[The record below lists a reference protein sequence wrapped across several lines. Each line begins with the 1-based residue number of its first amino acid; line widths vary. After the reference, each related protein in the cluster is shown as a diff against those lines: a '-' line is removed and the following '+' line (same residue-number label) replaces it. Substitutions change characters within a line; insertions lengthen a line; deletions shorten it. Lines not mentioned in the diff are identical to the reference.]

1 MSRNRP
7 PAVTLPC
14 QPIASSN
21 ESGFGQ
27 TLSALHREDRLETLD
42 VADCIRL
49 KEALWCRAWLLSKA
63 HKLAHLGH
71 WKYMVAD
78 GSVYWSEEIFEILGL
93 PPDGPPPSRADRER
107 MHTAESWARLE
118 AAIQRAIATG
128 EPYELDIELVR
139 ADGEHRWLT
148 IHGEAERD
156 AVGRVERIIGVAQ
169 DITERKRIEAAL
181 RASEARLQE
190 AQSLCSVGDWE
201 LDRDSAK
208 MTWSR
213 EVFRLFDRP
222 ESLGIPDLNEAMSYY
237 PPDSLERTRDAFW
250 HAIDSGERCT
260 LEHDIHLPS
269 GEVRHHATVIVPI
282 ADASGRVCKLFG
294 TVQDITAR
302 KRLELERTAQ
312 HGHLAELSRRLVEI
326 QERER
331 RQLAGE
337 LHDRASPN
345 LAALQLTVS
354 NLTSALPPDV
364 LAAVEPLLDDINALL
379 ADTTTGIREISTEL
393 RPAILDYAGLLPALQ
408 DYAEQFRRRSGI
420 AVTLDS
426 EECDMPL
433 SADLQSVLFRI
444 VQEALTNC
452 AKHASAGSIR
462 IRLSHDEREL
472 TMSIV
477 DNGVGFDPMLLIE
490 PGSLAGLGLIT
501 MRERAEFA
509 GGRFSIASR
518 RGEGTEVRVSF
529 DRHREAP

>member
-1 MSRNRP
+1 
-7 PAVTLPC
+7 
-14 QPIASSN
+14 
-21 ESGFGQ
+21 
-27 TLSALHREDRLETLD
+27 
-42 VADCIRL
+42 
-49 KEALWCRAWLLSKA
+49 
-63 HKLAHLGH
+63 
-71 WKYMVAD
+71 
-78 GSVYWSEEIFEILGL
+78 
-93 PPDGPPPSRADRER
+93 
-107 MHTAESWARLE
+107 
-118 AAIQRAIATG
+118 
-128 EPYELDIELVR
+128 
-139 ADGEHRWLT
+139 
-148 IHGEAERD
+148 
-156 AVGRVERIIGVAQ
+156 
-169 DITERKRIEAAL
+169 
-181 RASEARLQE
+181 
-190 AQSLCSVGDWE
+190 
-201 LDRDSAK
+201 
-208 MTWSR
+208 
-213 EVFRLFDRP
+213 
-222 ESLGIPDLNEAMSYY
+222 
-237 PPDSLERTRDAFW
+237 
-250 HAIDSGERCT
+250 
-260 LEHDIHLPS
+260 
-269 GEVRHHATVIVPI
+269 
-282 ADASGRVCKLFG
+282 LFG

-302 KRLELERTAQ
+302 KRLELERSA
-312 HGHLAELSRRLVEI
+312 HHVHLAELSRRLVEI

-345 LAALQLTVS
+345 LAALQLTLS
-354 NLTSALPPDV
+354 NLTSALPPGV
-364 LAAVEPLLDDINALL
+364 LAAVEPLLDDITALL